1 MRACGF
7 CHLVNGQG
15 RPENAPLAGVPAAD
29 IVQQMADFKNGARKI
44 AEPEMELPNAM
55 IQDAKAAHDEE
66 IRTPTNDGTEA
77 LGQRIVEIPE
87 DVRWRLR
94 RRSIP

>member
-1 MRACGF
+1 MTRRSR
-7 CHLVNGQG
+7 LKG
-15 RPENAPLAGVPAAD
+15 RPENASLAGVPAAY
-29 IVQQMADFKNGARKI
+29 IVQQMADVKNGARKS
-44 AEPEMELPNAM
+44 AEPEMELPDAM

-87 DVRWRLR
+87 DVRWRSR
-94 RRSIP
+94 RRSLP

>member
-55 IQDAKAAHDEE
+55 IQDAKAANDEE
-66 IRTPTNDGTEA
+66 IRTLTNDG
-77 LGQRIVEIPE
+77 IPE
-87 DVRWRLR
+87 DLRWRSR
-94 RRSIP
+94 RRSLP